1 MKHRNVYIRKG
12 GESMQWRNVGK
23 AMYYLVAIVALVSA
37 LALFACGGD
46 DDDVMTSDSNTQC
59 QTIPLRRTGRE
70 NAATA
75 GASPG
80 SGSH

>member
-23 AMYYLVAIVALVSA
+23 AMYYLVAIVTLVSS

-46 DDDVMTSDSNTQC
+46 DVMVTSDKHAMST
-59 QTIPLRRTGRE
+59 LRRTWARTMPQRPV
-70 NAATA
+70 NC
-75 GASPG
+75 SPLPL
-80 SGSH
+80 